1 MGDLVPNEGS
11 FFIAPVDEKATIKAN
26 KERAEVLAIM
36 PFLQKTIDCFD
47 LQAQEF
53 DKVSNID
60 LKHPTLT
67 GEQQIQAY
75 QLAAKLLQ
83 TKKGELQSYIN
94 TYDIKQRR

>member
-11 FFIAPVDEKATIKAN
+11 FFIPPIDEKATIKAN

-36 PFLQKTIDCFD
+36 PFLQKTIDWFD